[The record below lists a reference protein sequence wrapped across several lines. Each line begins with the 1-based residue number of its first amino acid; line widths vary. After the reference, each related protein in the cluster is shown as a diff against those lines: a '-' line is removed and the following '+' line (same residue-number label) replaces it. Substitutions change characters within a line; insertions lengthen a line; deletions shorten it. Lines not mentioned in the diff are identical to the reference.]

1 MFWSKKKDKPK
12 ALEITDA
19 NFNEYVET
27 DQGILLDF
35 YASWCGPCQVLG
47 PIIDE
52 LSVEFK
58 DRAVVAKVNVDQNPK
73 LTAFFKVRS
82 MPTLIF
88 IKNKKVLEQIKGMVP
103 KPNLEEMLEDLIV
116 YKFEDSEEEE

>member
-1 MFWSKKKDKPK
+1 MFWNKKKDKPK

-52 LSVEFK
+52 LSVDFK
-58 DRAVVAKVNVDQNPK
+58 DRAVVAKVNVDQNPN
-73 LTAFFKVRS
+73 LTAFFKVKS

-88 IKNKKVLEQIKGMVP
+88 IKNKQVLEQIKGMVP

-116 YKFEDSEEEE
+116 YEFDKSEEEE

>member
-1 MFWSKKKDKPK
+1 MFWNKKKDKPK

-52 LSVEFK
+52 LSVDFK

-73 LTAFFKVRS
+73 LTAFFKVKS

-88 IKNKKVLEQIKGMVP
+88 IKNKQVLEQIKGMVP

-116 YKFEDSEEEE
+116 YEFEKSEEEE